1 MFIPIFVFT
10 ESNEGVKGQCVILN
24 VCVFLKIYVL
34 NKLYGGKTNARFFTL
49 CPLGSMC
56 LSFILSHFV
65 PSAMRAH
72 TLLILFS
79 YLFSLYTESISFH
92 CITLTSLFC
101 SRVKMFQDF
110 APY

>member
-10 ESNEGVKGQCVILN
+10 ESNEGVEGQCLILN
-24 VCVFLKIYVL
+24 VSVFVKMYVL

-49 CPLGSMC
+49 CPLGSMW

-72 TLLILFS
+72 T
-79 YLFSLYTESISFH
+79 H
-92 CITLTSLFC
+92 C
-101 SRVKMFQDF
+101 
-110 APY
+110 